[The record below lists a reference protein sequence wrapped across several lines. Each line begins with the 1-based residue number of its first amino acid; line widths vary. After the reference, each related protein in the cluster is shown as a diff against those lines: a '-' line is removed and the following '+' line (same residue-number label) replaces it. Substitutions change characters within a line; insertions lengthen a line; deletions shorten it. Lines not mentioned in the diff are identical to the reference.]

1 MIDEDEMEYLLESLR
16 DEDPHIRIFTIN
28 SIVDNSDNK
37 SAIPSL
43 IKCLFDEVPE
53 VRSRAAWALG
63 KIEATEAMDELV
75 KALGDKDWKVRKSA
89 ARALGDMYAFDAIN
103 ELIWKLEDENWE
115 VRSEV
120 AVVLEYLGWIPKNI
134 DEEILNIIAK
144 EKWEDLLILEHLN
157 LFKILNFLD
166 DQDKDVRSK
175 AAWVLGE
182 IGDSEA
188 VQPLFDLF
196 MVDKNNDVKG
206 SAAKALGK
214 IGTSKVVDLLHVATH
229 DKDWYIKQ
237 NAAEILG
244 IIGNNSSI
252 EPLEK
257 LLDDDNPF
265 VQKSAQEALLKIKKK
280 KKN

>member
-1 MIDEDEMEYLLESLR
+1 MLDEDEMEYLLESLR
-16 DEDPHIRIFTIN
+16 DEDPHVRIFTIN

-43 IKCLFDEVPE
+43 IKCLFDDVPE

-75 KALGDKDWKVRKSA
+75 KALGDKDWRVRKSA
-89 ARALGDMYAFDAIN
+89 ARALGDMYAFDAMN
-103 ELIWKLEDENWE
+103 ELVWKLEDESWE

-120 AVVLEYLGWIPKNI
+120 AVVLEYLGWVPKTI

-144 EKWEDLLILEHLN
+144 EKWEELLYLKQIN
-157 LFKILNFLD
+157 LYKILNFLN

-182 IGDSEA
+182 IANTDA

-196 MVDKNNDVKG
+196 MVDINNDVKV
-206 SAAKALGK
+206 SAVKALGK

-229 DKDWYIKQ
+229 DKDWFIKQ

-244 IIGNNSSI
+244 IISNVSSI

-257 LLDDDNPF
+257 LLEDDNPF
-265 VQKSAQEALLKIKKK
+265 VQRSAQEALTKIKKK
-280 KKN
+280 K

>member
-16 DEDPHIRIFTIN
+16 DKDPHIRIFTIN

-43 IKCLFDEVPE
+43 IKCLLDEVSE

-63 KIEATEAMDELV
+63 KIEASEAIDELV
-75 KALGDKDWKVRKSA
+75 QALGDSDWKVRKSA

-103 ELIWKLEDENWE
+103 DLVWKLEDENWE

-120 AVVLEYLGWIPKNI
+120 AVVLEYLGWIPKTI

-144 EKWEDLLILEHLN
+144 EKWEELLYLKQLN
-157 LFKILNFLD
+157 LYKILNFLND
-166 DQDKDVRSK
+166 RDKDVRSK

-182 IGDSEA
+182 IGNTEA

-196 MVDKNNDVKG
+196 MVDLNNDVKI

-214 IGTSKVVDLLHVATH
+214 IGSAKVIDLLHVATH
-229 DKDWYIKQ
+229 DKDWFIKQ

-244 IIGNNSSI
+244 IIGNISSI

-257 LLDDDNPF
+257 LLEDDNPF
-265 VQKSAQEALLKIKKK
+265 VQKNAQKALTKIKKNK
-280 KKN
+280 

>member
-1 MIDEDEMEYLLESLR
+1 MLDEDEMEYLLESLR
-16 DEDPHIRIFTIN
+16 DEDPHVRIFTIN

-43 IKCLFDEVPE
+43 IKCLFDDVPE
-53 VRSRAAWALG
+53 VRSRVAWALG

-75 KALGDKDWKVRKSA
+75 KALGDKDWRVRKSA
-89 ARALGDMYAFDAIN
+89 ARALGDMYAFDAMN
-103 ELIWKLEDENWE
+103 ELVWKLEDESWE

-120 AVVLEYLGWIPKNI
+120 AVVLEYLGWVPKTI

-144 EKWEDLLILEHLN
+144 EKWEELLYLKQIN
-157 LFKILNFLD
+157 LYKILNFLN

-182 IGDSEA
+182 IANTDA

-196 MVDKNNDVKG
+196 MVDINNDVKV
-206 SAAKALGK
+206 SAVKALGK

-229 DKDWYIKQ
+229 DKDWFIKQ

-244 IIGNNSSI
+244 IISNVSSI

-257 LLDDDNPF
+257 LLEDDNPF
-265 VQKSAQEALLKIKKK
+265 VQRSAQEALTKIKKK
-280 KKN
+280 K

>member
-1 MIDEDEMEYLLESLR
+1 MLDEDEMEYLLESLR
-16 DEDPHIRIFTIN
+16 DEDPHVRVFTIN
-28 SIVDNSDNK
+28 SIVDNSNNK

-43 IKCLFDEVPE
+43 IKCLFDEASE

-63 KIEATEAMDELV
+63 KIEATEALDELV
-75 KALGDKDWKVRKSA
+75 KALDDSDWRVRKSV
-89 ARALGDMYAFDAIN
+89 ARALGDMYAFDAMN
-103 ELIWKLEDENWE
+103 ELVWKLEDENWE

-134 DEEILNIIAK
+134 DEEVLTIIAK
-144 EKWEDLLILEHLN
+144 EKWEDLLILEQLN
-157 LFKILNFLD
+157 LFKILNFLGD
-166 DQDKDVRSK
+166 KDKDVRSK

-188 VQPLFDLF
+188 IQPLFDLF
-196 MVDKNNDVKG
+196 MIDLNNDVKI

-214 IGTSKVVDLLHVATH
+214 IGSSKVIDLLHVATH
-229 DKDWYIKQ
+229 DKDWFIKQ

-244 IIGNNSSI
+244 IIGNVSSM

-257 LLDDDNPF
+257 LLEDDNPF
-265 VQKSAQEALLKIKKK
+265 VQKSAQEALVKIRKKK
-280 KKN
+280 

>member
-1 MIDEDEMEYLLESLR
+1 LLDEDEMEYLLESLK
-16 DEDPHIRIFTIN
+16 DEDPHVRVFTIN
-28 SIVDNSDNK
+28 SIVDNSNNK

-43 IKCLFDEVPE
+43 IKCLFDEFPE

-75 KALGDKDWKVRKSA
+75 KALRDKDWRVRKNA
-89 ARALGDMYAFDAIN
+89 ARALGDMYAFDAIT
-103 ELIWKLEDENWE
+103 ELVWKLEDENWE
-115 VRSEV
+115 VRSEA
-120 AVVLEYLGWIPKNI
+120 AVVLEYLGWIPKNV
-134 DEEILNIIAK
+134 DEEVLNFIAK
-144 EKWEDLLILEHLN
+144 EKWEDLLVLEKIN
-157 LFKILNFLD
+157 LYKIINFLE

-175 AAWVLGE
+175 TAWILGE
-182 IGDSEA
+182 TGDSEA

-196 MVDKNNDVKG
+196 MIDINNDVKV

-214 IGTSKVVDLLHVATH
+214 IGTTKVVDLLHVAIH
-229 DKDWYIKQ
+229 DKDWFIKQ

-244 IIGNNSSI
+244 IIGDKSSI

-257 LLDDDNPF
+257 LLEDDNPF

-280 KKN
+280 I